1 MIVERVWRLR
11 LIAKCVPEQTR
22 FVRLGVDAGSVAMLA
37 ETVNTTVCL
46 WFIFHSSVRKRRVLA
61 GPIFAREALTA
72 PRRISHYLLRSG
84 YVAFLLVLMYT
95 LRQATIGFQDT
106 KFAGDIATYSSLVF
120 SVFAVL
126 QLTLGMFF
134 ATLFTSANI
143 AQEKDRRTLILL
155 LMTDMKSR
163 ELTYGKLL
171 ASLLVVGVL
180 MATSIPVFSILRL
193 LGGVTWSQI
202 FWAEALIMST
212 ALAAGT
218 WGCLVAFWRQ
228 KTFQTLAISVLGVV
242 LYVALTEGLATAFAG
257 TQLGDALR
265 IAAPYSALSRVL
277 NPFSTDF
284 TGIASVTALPSVVV
298 LLSTALILS
307 LYTVARLRVWNPSQA
322 LRQTVVGAAET
333 EDERSTANQASGN
346 DATTAS
352 IAPAVT
358 HRSVWNNPVSW
369 KEIAT
374 RGYGRKIVF
383 IKLAYVFL
391 AAIIGY
397 GMLTAADPDRLV
409 LGMVSPAAFAFLA
422 LSVISLLLVNAQAV
436 TSISTERDS
445 NTLDILFATDISAK
459 EFITDKIMG
468 AIWNA
473 REMILVP
480 IALLVLAMVAV
491 PGSRIMGENLIYLIA
506 GYVVLSLFATMLGLH
521 AGLTYENSR
530 AAIANSLGTMF
541 FLFVGIFIFMLL
553 LVEARSSFAIQMQ
566 SFIVFI
572 GLGSIGLYSSL
583 TYKNPSNALTIA
595 AIVLPFLTFYA
606 ITDFLLGGS
615 LGVAFWIC
623 VAYGFAAIAM
633 LIPSIS
639 DFDVAL
645 GKTTH
650 DAG

>member
-1 MIVERVWRLR
+1 M
-11 LIAKCVPEQTR
+11 
-22 FVRLGVDAGSVAMLA
+22 
-37 ETVNTTVCL
+37 
-46 WFIFHSSVRKRRVLA
+46 LA

-72 PRRISHYLLRSG
+72 PRRIGHYLLRSG

-95 LRQATIGFQDT
+95 IRQATIGFQDT
-106 KFAGDIATYSSLVF
+106 KFAGDVATYSSLVF

-171 ASLLVVGVL
+171 ASLLIVGVL
-180 MATSIPVFSILRL
+180 VATSIPVFCILRL
-193 LGGVTWSQI
+193 LGGVTWEQI
-202 FWAEALIMST
+202 IWAEAVIVST

-228 KTFQTLAISVLGVV
+228 KTFQTLSISVLGVV
-242 LYVALTEGLATAFAG
+242 LYIALTEGLRTATVG
-257 TQLGDALR
+257 TSFGNMMAM
-265 IAAPYSALSRVL
+265 AAPYSALGQAL
-277 NPFSTDF
+277 NPFSGDF
-284 TGIASVTALPSVVV
+284 SGVASVTALPSVVV
-298 LLSTALILS
+298 FLSIALVLS
-307 LYTVARLRVWNPSQA
+307 LFTVARLRVWNPSQA
-322 LRQTVVGAAET
+322 LRQTVLADSQTTDEEAEQSA
-333 EDERSTANQASGN
+333 DKIQP
-346 DATTAS
+346 TTTS
-352 IAPAVT
+352 LAPTVK

-374 RGYGRKIVF
+374 RGYGKKVVY
-383 IKLAYVFL
+383 IKLAYIFL

-397 GMLTAADPDRLV
+397 GMLTAVDPDRLV
-409 LGMVSPAAFAFLA
+409 LGMVSPAAAAFLA
-422 LSVISLLLVNAQAV
+422 ISVISLLLVNAQAV

-445 NTLDILFATDISAK
+445 NTLDILLATDISAK
-459 EFITDKIMG
+459 EFMSGKILG
-468 AIWNA
+468 ALWNA
-473 REMILVP
+473 REMIVVP
-480 IALLVLAMVAV
+480 LILLVLAMVTLPAS
-491 PGSRIMGENLIYLIA
+491 GITFENLIYLIA
-506 GYVVLSLFATMLGLH
+506 AYVVLSLFATMLGLH
-521 AGLTYENSR
+521 SGLTYENSR
-530 AAIANSLGTMF
+530 AAIGNSLGTMF

-615 LGVAFWIC
+615 LGVSLAIC
-623 VAYGFAAIAM
+623 MAYGFAAIAM

-645 GKTTH
+645 GKTTQ
-650 DAG
+650 DDG

>member
-1 MIVERVWRLR
+1 M
-11 LIAKCVPEQTR
+11 
-22 FVRLGVDAGSVAMLA
+22 
-37 ETVNTTVCL
+37 
-46 WFIFHSSVRKRRVLA
+46 LA

-95 LRQATIGFQDT
+95 IRQATIGFQDT

-120 SVFAVL
+120 SVFAML

-155 LMTDMKSR
+155 LMTDMRSR
-163 ELTYGKLL
+163 ELAYGKLL

-180 MATSIPVFSILRL
+180 MATSIPVFCILRL

-242 LYVALTEGLATAFAG
+242 LYVAMTEGLKNATAGTSLGAVFA
-257 TQLGDALR
+257 
-265 IAAPYSALSRVL
+265 IAAPYNALTEVL

-284 TGIASVTALPSVVV
+284 TGIASVSALPSVVV
-298 LLSTALILS
+298 LLSLALALS

-322 LRQTVVGAAET
+322 PRQTVIDPET
-333 EDERSTANQASGN
+333 KDGNQTSGSEDVTAP
-346 DATTAS
+346 S
-352 IAPAVT
+352 IAPVVK
-358 HRSVWNNPVSW
+358 HRPVWDNPVSW

-374 RGYGRKIVF
+374 RGYGRKIVY

-409 LGMVSPAAFAFLA
+409 LGMVSPAASAFLGI
-422 LSVISLLLVNAQAV
+422 SVISLLLVNAQAV

-445 NTLDILFATDISAK
+445 NTLDILLATDISAK
-459 EFITDKIMG
+459 EFMTGKILG
-468 AIWNA
+468 AVWNA
-473 REMILVP
+473 REMIVVP
-480 IALLVLAMVAV
+480 IVLLVLAMIAL
-491 PGSRIMGENLIYLIA
+491 PDSGITGENLIYLIA

-530 AAIANSLGTMF
+530 AAIGNSLGTMF

-650 DAG
+650 DDG

>member
-1 MIVERVWRLR
+1 M
-11 LIAKCVPEQTR
+11 
-22 FVRLGVDAGSVAMLA
+22 
-37 ETVNTTVCL
+37 
-46 WFIFHSSVRKRRVLA
+46 LA
-61 GPIFAREALTA
+61 GPIFAREAMTA
-72 PRRISHYLLRSG
+72 PRRVSHYLLRSG
-84 YVAFLLVLMYT
+84 YVAFLVVLMYT
-95 LRQATIGFQDT
+95 IRQATIGFQDT
-106 KFAGDIATYSSLVF
+106 RFAGDQATYSHLVF
-120 SVFAVL
+120 TVFAVL
-126 QLTLGMFF
+126 QLTVGMFF

-180 MATSIPVFSILRL
+180 IATSVPVFCTLRL
-193 LGGVTWSQI
+193 LGGVTWAQI
-202 FWAEALIMST
+202 FWAEVLIAST

-242 LYVALTEGLATAFAG
+242 LFVAVTEGGRAAAAG
-257 TQLGDALR
+257 TSFANIIGT
-265 IAAPYSALSRVL
+265 AAPYHALSKVL
-277 NPFSTDF
+277 NPLAGTT
-284 TGIASVTALPSVVV
+284 TGIAVVSAGGSVAVMLGIALG
-298 LLSTALILS
+298 LS
-307 LYTVARLRVWNPSQA
+307 LLTVAKLRTWNPSQA
-322 LRQTVVGAAET
+322 LRQTTPEAT
-333 EDERSTANQASGN
+333 EDSKAS
-346 DATTAS
+346 AAVPAS
-352 IAPAVT
+352 VAPTVK

-374 RGYGRKIVF
+374 RGYGRKIVY
-383 IKLAYVFL
+383 IKIAYVLL

-397 GMLTAADPDRLV
+397 GMLTVSDPDRLV
-409 LGMVSPAAFAFLA
+409 LGMVSPAAAAFLGI
-422 LSVISLLLVNAQAV
+422 SVISLLLVNAQAV

-445 NTLDILFATDISAK
+445 NTLDILLATDISAK
-459 EFITDKIMG
+459 EFMTGKILG
-468 AIWNA
+468 ALWNA

-480 IALLVLAMVAV
+480 ILLLVLAMLALPTSGITV
-491 PGSRIMGENLIYLIA
+491 ENLVYLIVS
-506 GYVVLSLFATMLGLH
+506 YFVLSLFSTMLGLH
-521 AGLTYENSR
+521 SGLTYENSR
-530 AAIANSLGTMF
+530 AAIGNSLGTMF

-572 GLGSIGLYSSL
+572 GLGSIGLYGSL

-623 VAYGFAAIAM
+623 TAYGFAAIAM

-650 DAG
+650 DDG

>member
-1 MIVERVWRLR
+1 M
-11 LIAKCVPEQTR
+11 
-22 FVRLGVDAGSVAMLA
+22 
-37 ETVNTTVCL
+37 
-46 WFIFHSSVRKRRVLA
+46 
-61 GPIFAREALTA
+61 
-72 PRRISHYLLRSG
+72 
-84 YVAFLLVLMYT
+84 AFLIVLMYT
-95 LRQATIGFQDT
+95 IRQATIGFQDT
-106 KFAGDIATYSSLVF
+106 KFAGDIATYSNLVF
-120 SVFAVL
+120 NVFAVL
-126 QLTLGMFF
+126 QLTVGMFF

-180 MATSIPVFSILRL
+180 IATSIPVFCALRL

-202 FWAEALIMST
+202 FWAEVLVAST

-242 LYVALTEGLATAFAG
+242 LFVALTEGGRVAAAG
-257 TQLGDALR
+257 TGFADV
-265 IAAPYSALSRVL
+265 IGHAAPYHALSKIL
-277 NPFSTDF
+277 NPLAGDT
-284 TGIASVTALPSVVV
+284 TGVAVVTAGTSVAVM
-298 LLSTALILS
+298 LGLALALSV
-307 LYTVARLRVWNPSQA
+307 YTVIRLRVWNPSQA
-322 LRQTVVGAAET
+322 LRQTT
-333 EDERSTANQASGN
+333 PEDSEDASVESTQS
-346 DATTAS
+346 
-352 IAPAVT
+352 APAVK
-358 HRSVWNNPVSW
+358 HRSVWDNPVSW

-374 RGYGRKIVF
+374 RGYGRKIIY
-383 IKLAYVFL
+383 IKFAYVLL

-397 GMLTAADPDRLV
+397 GMLTAANPDRLV
-409 LGMVSPAAFAFLA
+409 LGMVSPPAAAFLA

-445 NTLDILFATDISAK
+445 NTLDILLATDISAK
-459 EFITDKIMG
+459 EFMTGKILG
-468 AIWNA
+468 ALWNA

-480 IALLVLAMVAV
+480 IALLVLAMSALPASGITV
-491 PGSRIMGENLIYLIA
+491 ENLVYLIA
-506 GYVVLSLFATMLGLH
+506 GYFVLSLFATMLGLH
-521 AGLTYENSR
+521 SGLTYENSR
-530 AAIANSLGTMF
+530 AAIGNSLGTMF

-572 GLGSIGLYSSL
+572 GLGSIGLYGSL

-606 ITDFLLGGS
+606 ITDFLLGGN

-623 VAYGFAAIAM
+623 TAYGFAAIAM
-633 LIPSIS
+633 LIPAMS

-645 GKTTH
+645 GKTTN
-650 DAG
+650 DVG